1 MFAYI
6 NISGGNLIK
15 SYKFDQQHLNMFL
28 NNVQCTLCIL
38 ICVLIICIFIF
49 SSKSE
54 ITPTISPLRGFF
66 LNLSLF
72 AFHAQDEKNQIITTN
87 VWLNL
92 VSHILDVES
101 RAPNDNISFK
111 QVGRVSTFRL
121 AGVTPADIVQW
132 TAQICD
138 HGHMWGAFRPLRGPF
153 WPLRG
158 QNARLRR
165 PPDAC
170 GAQAAAPAAQQL
182 DFLDFR
188 CPPESAWFWFKN
200 DGLWNFSYSFI

>member
-15 SYKFDQQHLNMFL
+15 SYKFDQQRLNMLL

-38 ICVLIICIFIF
+38 ICVLIICIFIC

-54 ITPTISPLRGFF
+54 ITPTITPLRGFF
-66 LNLSLF
+66 LNLSWF

-101 RAPNDNISFK
+101 RSPNDNISFK
-111 QVGRVSTFRL
+111 QVGRISGRVYLTFCVENWFVTRSGPTPTWSGILPST
-121 AGVTPADIVQW
+121 A
-132 TAQICD
+132 
-138 HGHMWGAFRPLRGPF
+138 MWR
-153 WPLRG
+153 
-158 QNARLRR
+158 
-165 PPDAC
+165 
-170 GAQAAAPAAQQL
+170 
-182 DFLDFR
+182 
-188 CPPESAWFWFKN
+188 
-200 DGLWNFSYSFI
+200 I